1 MPSTQEARMTVLELP
16 AQLAAPPA
24 ALDAVALFI
33 DVDGTLLEFRDTPQ
47 AVFAPVSVLRLL
59 EALTDWCDGAL
70 ALVSG
75 RTVADLDRIFHPLRL
90 PAAGVHGAERRS
102 RPGEAAPTVDAGP
115 DPAYVAARTALS
127 RFASAHAGA
136 LVEDKG
142 VALALHTRRAPSAYS
157 AAADLVHAIAESS
170 SGRWRPVLGRF
181 VAELRP
187 ADADKG
193 RAIAAFMADP
203 PFAGR
208 RPLALG
214 DDTTDADAFDEVLA
228 RGGITVAVG
237 PHGPAASF
245 RLESPRD
252 CRRWLAS
259 LCGHADGPL
268 R

>member
-1 MPSTQEARMTVLELP
+1 MTVLELP
-16 AQLAAPPA
+16 ARLAAPPA
-24 ALDAVALFI
+24 ALDSVALFI

-47 AVFAPVSVLRLL
+47 AVFAPSSVLRLL
-59 EALTDWCDGAL
+59 ESLAAWCDGAL

-75 RTVADLDRIFHPLRL
+75 RTLSDLDRIFHPLRL
-90 PAAGVHGAERRS
+90 PAAGVHGAQRRS
-102 RPGEAAPTVDAGP
+102 RPGESAAPADTSA
-115 DPAYVAARTALS
+115 DPAYAAARAAMH
-127 RFASAHAGA
+127 RFAAAHAGA

-142 VALALHTRRAPSAYS
+142 VALALHTRRAPSAYA
-157 AAADLVHAIAESS
+157 AAADLVHALADH
-170 SGRWRPVLGRF
+170 GDRRWRPVIGRF

-193 RAIAAFMADP
+193 RAIAAFMTEA

-208 RPLALG
+208 RPLAVG
-214 DDTTDADAFDEVLA
+214 DDTTDADAFEAVLA
-228 RGGITVAVG
+228 RGGIAVAVG
-237 PHGPAASF
+237 PHAPAAPF

-259 LCGHADGPL
+259 LCGHAEGSL